1 MYREENFVTYVLA
14 KKGTVGN
21 SPLIVWQSCLHDSRH
36 ILMPDSVGVVNLRR
50 STLFFFFSFLCFPN
64 VFKFQMYK
72 KILII

>member
-50 STLFFFFSFLCFPN
+50 STLFFSSLFFVFLMFLNFRCI
-64 VFKFQMYK
+64 K
-72 KILII
+72 KYL